1 MSDVLRPYQWTMVE
15 HIHQHKRCALFAGM
29 GLGKS
34 LATLTA
40 LDQLSMVEDVFPVL
54 ILAPLRVARSTWPD
68 EVEKWQSLRH
78 LRVSCILGTAPERA
92 AALKVDADVYT
103 MNYENLEWLDDGLAS
118 GAAKWKFKTVVADE
132 FTRLKSFRVKQGS
145 KRAGVLGKHAH
156 KSARF
161 IGLTGTP
168 APNGV
173 ADLWGQIYFL
183 DRGVR
188 LGRSFSAFS
197 DRWFRKGYN
206 GYGLEPLKFAQD
218 QIQDAIKDICL
229 SLDARDHFNLE
240 EPIVNVIQV
249 KLEGKA
255 RKMYDAMEKE
265 MYVEL
270 AGIAVEAFS
279 VASKTIKTLQFANGA
294 AYTDDGGNWELVHD
308 EKLTALESVVEEA
321 AGMPVLVAYHF
332 KSDLERLKKKF
343 PQGKHLDDTPQT
355 IVDWNAGKI
364 PILFAHPASAGH
376 GLSLQHGGNIIAF
389 FGLWWDLE
397 QHMQII
403 ERIGPTRQAQSGY
416 KRPVFVHY
424 IVAANTIDGVVL
436 ERIRTK
442 RSVQELL
449 LESMKKEKGC

>member
-15 HIHQHKRCALFAGM
+15 HIHKHKRCALFAGM

-40 LDQLSMVEDVFPVL
+40 LDQLAMVEDVFPVL

-68 EVEKWQSLRH
+68 EVQKWQSLRH
-78 LRVSCILGTAPERA
+78 LRVSCILGTGAERA

-103 MNYENLEWLDDGLAS
+103 MNYENLEWLHDWIIG
-118 GAAKWKFKTVVADE
+118 KRFEWKFKTVVADE
-132 FTRLKSFRVKQGS
+132 FTRLKSFRLKQGS
-145 KRAGVLGKHAH
+145 RRASVLAKYAH

-161 IGLTGTP
+161 VGLTGTP

-173 ADLWGQIYFL
+173 ADLWGQIHFL
-183 DRGVR
+183 DKGER
-188 LGRSFSAFS
+188 LGRTFGAFS
-197 DRWFRKGYN
+197 QRWFRAGYN
-206 GYGLEPLKFAQD
+206 GFGLEPLPHAQE
-218 QIQDAIKDICL
+218 QIQTAIKDLCL
-229 SLDARDHFNLE
+229 SLDARDHFPLKD
-240 EPIVNVIQV
+240 PIVNVIQV

-255 RKMYDAMEKE
+255 RQKYDEMERE
-265 MYVEL
+265 MYTEL
-270 AGIAVEAFS
+270 AGIEIEAFNA
-279 VASKTIKTLQFANGA
+279 ASKTIKTLQFANGA
-294 AYTDDGGNWELVHD
+294 AYTDDSGTWELVHD
-308 EKLTALESVVEEA
+308 EKLTALESVIEES

-343 PQGKHLDDTPQT
+343 PQGKHLDDKPQT
-355 IVDWNAGKI
+355 IIDWNAGKI

-449 LESMKKEKGC
+449 LESMKKDKE